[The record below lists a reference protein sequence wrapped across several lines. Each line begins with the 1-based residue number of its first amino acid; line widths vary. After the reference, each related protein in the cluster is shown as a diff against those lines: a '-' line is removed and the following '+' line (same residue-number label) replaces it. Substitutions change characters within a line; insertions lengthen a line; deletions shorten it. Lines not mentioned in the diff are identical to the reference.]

1 MIFNI
6 VIAFIVI
13 VNVSYLEFSE
23 IKNFISK
30 IHLTCSVVC
39 QILIFISRK
48 FSEYTFARMLNQNY
62 IIFFLFKI
70 ISFFIWFFPN
80 DKLIIT

>member
-6 VIAFIVI
+6 VIAFIVT

-23 IKNFISK
+23 IKNFILK

-48 FSEYTFARMLNQNY
+48 FLEYTFARMLNQNY
-62 IIFFLFKI
+62 IIFFPFKI